1 MTRRTPGHVVG
12 DGKHSIAEL
21 VEIVNQDPRRGVG
34 HEKVLT
40 RLELDAQAEMM
51 MARVEVNANTV
62 PAQGDIVHLRSTANL
77 STGGTA
83 TDVTDIIHPDN
94 RDAPGLL
101 NATRD
106 AISKLPLETAERMVP
121 MLHACNI
128 ATRHHQVDNIAV
140 AQASLEKARVIS
152 SKAVIESPMGLS
164 GKHKDAAEGYVPPSR
179 VGKKAIAG
187 YFDEVVSAE
196 LKTLAAVQQRTVQS
210 LLEEA
215 LSDLFIKHEPVM
227 GVVRNALKRQP

>member
-1 MTRRTPGHVVG
+1 MAQ
-12 DGKHSIAEL
+12 KHSETPKSASPSRRPSPKNVELPGPENISEQLAEIGEDKTFIWIFLKWLQEWHESNPGALDDALIAETRKEL
-21 VEIVNQDPRRGVG
+21 
-34 HEKVLT
+34 EK
-40 RLELDAQAEMM
+40 
-51 MARVEVNANTV
+51 
-62 PAQGDIVHLRSTANL
+62 IVH
-77 STGGTA
+77 
-83 TDVTDIIHPDN
+83 IHPEN
-94 RDAPGLL
+94 RDSVGLL
-101 NATRD
+101 NSTRD
-106 AISKLPLETAERMVP
+106 VISKLPLETAEKLVP

-128 ATRHHQVDNIAV
+128 PTRPHQVDNIAV
-140 AQASLEKARVIS
+140 AQVSLEKARVFS

-164 GKHKDAAEGYVPPSR
+164 EKHKDAAEGYVPPSR

-187 YFDEVVSAE
+187 YFNEVVSAE

>member
-1 MTRRTPGHVVG
+1 MAQ
-12 DGKHSIAEL
+12 KHSETSKPTPPPRRPSLIDSPLSEPENISEQL
-21 VEIVNQDPRRGVG
+21 VEIGEDKTFIWIFLKWLQEWHESNPGVIEDALIAETRKEL
-34 HEKVLT
+34 EKIT
-40 RLELDAQAEMM
+40 
-51 MARVEVNANTV
+51 
-62 PAQGDIVHLRSTANL
+62 H
-77 STGGTA
+77 
-83 TDVTDIIHPDN
+83 IHPDN